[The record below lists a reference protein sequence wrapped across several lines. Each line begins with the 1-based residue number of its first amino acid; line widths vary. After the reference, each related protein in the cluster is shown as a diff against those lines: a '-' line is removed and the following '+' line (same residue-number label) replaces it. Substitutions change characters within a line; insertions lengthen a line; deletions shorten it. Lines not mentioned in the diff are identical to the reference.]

1 MNIAALSSIL
11 LIVIFA
17 WLSNHNTIPG
27 YKIYRLLLLLLL
39 SIISALNAPLADDH
53 EVYVRA
59 YERASSFDFLS
70 YFNLSLLD
78 TDSFGYEPGYA
89 VISWI
94 MAHLKIK
101 EAMFFFIIALFVND
115 SILRFISH
123 FKYSFVIL
131 LWVYIGGNILI
142 MQQNLVRQ
150 FIAVAIF
157 LYGFTSLMN
166 NNNKKFII
174 LVLLSSLFHYSAII
188 NIIFLPIHILLQRK
202 KGDKLVLCLVIL
214 SYGVS
219 LLSLVSPQVIST
231 IVTHMGGGY
240 YGHYLSTESD
250 VGMQV
255 IMTFLILYNLLT
267 IYIIL
272 NWENNHGILA
282 LSVVAIVLLNNIGLA
297 VPNLLRLTY
306 YYTIPTS
313 AFIFHSLHPFSGTS
327 RTVLVQYRQCI
338 FLFFFLYYVWNVF
351 NNFILQEGVMFSDVY
366 SLKDFINV

>member
-1 MNIAALSSIL
+1 MNLAALSAL
-11 LIVIFA
+11 FLIVVFS
-17 WLSNHNTIPG
+17 WLSNHKTIPG
-27 YKIYRLLLLLLL
+27 CKVFRLLLLLIL
-39 SIISALNAPLADDH
+39 SVISALNAPLAYDH

-70 YFNLSLLD
+70 YVGLSLLD
-78 TDSFGYEPGYA
+78 TDSLGYEPGYA
-89 VISWI
+89 VLSWI

-115 SILRFISH
+115 SIMRFISH

-131 LWVYIGGNILI
+131 IWVYIGGNILI
-142 MQQNLVRQ
+142 QQQNLVRQ
-150 FIAVAIF
+150 FIAVAIS

-166 NNNKKFII
+166 NNKNKFII

-188 NIIFLPIHILLQRK
+188 NFLFLPIHTLMQSK
-202 KGDKLVLCLVIL
+202 KGDNLVLIFVIF

-219 LLSLVSPQVIST
+219 LLSIVAPQVVSL
-231 IVTHMGGGY
+231 VTHIGGSY
-240 YGHYLSTESD
+240 YGHYMSTDSD

-272 NWENNHGILA
+272 NWKKVHGILA
-282 LSVVAIVLLNNIGLA
+282 FSVVIIVLLNNIGLSI
-297 VPNLLRLTY
+297 PNLLRLTY
-306 YYTIPTS
+306 YYTIPAS
-313 AFIFHSLHPFSGTS
+313 AFMFHYLHPCSGTS

-338 FLFFFLYYVWNVF
+338 FIFFLLYYVWNVF
-351 NNFILQEGVMFSDVY
+351 NNFILQEGVLFSDVY
-366 SLKDFINV
+366 SLKDFY